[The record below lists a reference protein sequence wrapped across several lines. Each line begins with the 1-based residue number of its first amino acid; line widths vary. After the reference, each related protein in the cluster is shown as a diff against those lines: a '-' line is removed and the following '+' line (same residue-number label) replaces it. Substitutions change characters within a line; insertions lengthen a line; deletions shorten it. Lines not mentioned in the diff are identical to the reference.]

1 VGAAEQN
8 PVFAALLLPRRV
20 FGMARIT
27 LKDKKVGS
35 LKVTGKTKDGKSRTR
50 QDYWDAVVPS
60 FGIRVTDKGQRTYI
74 LAGRFPGSSAYT
86 RRELARVGSISLA
99 DARTKARRWIE
110 LIGQGKDPAAEE
122 GRIAR
127 ENQRHQENTFA
138 QAAADYIESEVIGL
152 NPEYPRQRNGAEV
165 KREFDRVLIPLWGE
179 NPITA
184 ITHDDIEDVVEG
196 VKKSGTAKMLASF
209 GIKPPPRAHKRGR
222 PATRQ
227 GKPAPGQARNLLG
240 IIKMFFG
247 WVRRQKRYG
256 LTANPCADLS
266 AKHLIGPKM
275 AVDRFLDDAEIA
287 AFWRA
292 TSRMKYPYGP
302 FFRLLLLSG
311 LRLNECANAS
321 WSELDMKGEKWI
333 IPKERMKARN
343 EKARAHAVPLT
354 SEIRKIVDALPR
366 FKRGD
371 FLFSTTFGEK
381 PAWVNDK
388 VKKRLDA
395 RMLRSLRA
403 LARMRGDNPAK
414 VELKRWTNHDLR
426 RTLRS
431 GLSRLRIDHDVK
443 EAILSHVKPGIVGT
457 YDVYDLYDE
466 KKDALTRWAAHIRS
480 LVEPAPENVVPLPAR
495 A

>member
-1 VGAAEQN
+1 MRWCRGLAS
-8 PVFAALLLPRRV
+8 
-20 FGMARIT
+20 
-27 LKDKKVGS
+27 GS
-35 LKVTGKTKDGKSRTR
+35 
-50 QDYWDAVVPS
+50 P
-60 FGIRVTDKGQRTYI
+60 IRAQGPH
-74 LAGRFPGSSAYT
+74 LAGRFPGSPAYT
-86 RRELARVGSISLA
+86 RRELARVGAISLA
-99 DARTKARRWIE
+99 DARDKARRWIE
-110 LIGQGKDPAAEE
+110 LVGQGRDPTAEE
-122 GRIAR
+122 ERIAR
-127 ENQRHQENTFA
+127 ENQRHQKNTFA

-179 NPITA
+179 KPITA
-184 ITHDDIEDVVEG
+184 IGHDDIEDVVG
-196 VKKSGTAKMLASF
+196 RVKKSGTARMLASF
-209 GIKPPPRAHKRGR
+209 GIKPPPPAHKRGR
-222 PATRQ
+222 PPNRQ

-275 AVDRFLDDAEIA
+275 PIDRFLDDAEIA

-292 TSRMKYPYGP
+292 TGRMNYPYGP
-302 FFRLLLLSG
+302 FYRLLLLTG
-311 LRLNECANAS
+311 LRLNECADAS
-321 WSELDMKGEKWI
+321 WGEFDLKIGKWI

-343 EKARAHAVPLT
+343 EKARAHAVPLN
-354 SEIRKIVDALPR
+354 SEIRKVINSLPR
-366 FKRGD
+366 FRTGD

-395 RMLRSLRA
+395 RMLGSLRA
-403 LARMRGDNPAK
+403 LARMRGDDPAK
-414 VELKRWTNHDLR
+414 VQLKPWTNHDLR

-431 GLSRLRIDHDVK
+431 GLSKLRVDRDVA
-443 EAILSHVKPGIVGT
+443 EAVLAHVAGGIVGT
-457 YDVYDLYDE
+457 YDVHDYFDE
-466 KKDALTRWAAHIRS
+466 KKDALTRWSLHVRS
-480 LVEPAPENVVPLPAR
+480 LVDPIPDNVRRLR